1 MYLEVNYSC
10 VLRWAGAGG
19 GAAWLAGIC
28 SVVRSRS
35 SSEDVTGALRDS
47 VTCDS
52 NNRGYT

>member
-35 SSEDVTGALRDS
+35 SSEDVTGASLLTS
-47 VTCDS
+47 ATS
-52 NNRGYT
+52 AN

>member
-35 SSEDVTGALRDS
+35 SSEDVTGASLLTS
-47 VTCDS
+47 ATSATSAC
-52 NNRGYT
+52 